1 MNAAHNPMIVTVN
14 GREYRILE
22 VCGVGP
28 AVRAN
33 GCHTQCVVRGKRGA
47 TYLYQVWDDGEKRLI
62 NGGVCYRELPRR
74 AAIA

>member
-1 MNAAHNPMIVTVN
+1 MDAANNPMTVTVN